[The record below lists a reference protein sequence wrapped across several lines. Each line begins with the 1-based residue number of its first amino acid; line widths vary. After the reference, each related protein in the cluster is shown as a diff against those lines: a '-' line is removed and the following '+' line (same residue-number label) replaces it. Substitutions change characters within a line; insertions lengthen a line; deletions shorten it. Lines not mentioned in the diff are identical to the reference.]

1 MIQVDF
7 ALTPNAQIWPRSLN
21 SDIGGTADG
30 IYLIVGDAG
39 ESINS
44 AIVYDPT
51 GSFIGPAT
59 NNNDGTGE
67 STILSINTTD
77 TNLVSTPDVN
87 FLNGEFWLSIETEMC
102 VNMVQ

>member
-1 MIQVDF
+1 MFDNGVGLFAITGDQYGNLQDLVFNIGGVSSSWCLAFRIEPTWAVIQVDF

-51 GSFIGPAT
+51 WQFHRSC
-59 NNNDGTGE
+59 N
-67 STILSINTTD
+67 
-77 TNLVSTPDVN
+77 
-87 FLNGEFWLSIETEMC
+87 
-102 VNMVQ
+102 QQ